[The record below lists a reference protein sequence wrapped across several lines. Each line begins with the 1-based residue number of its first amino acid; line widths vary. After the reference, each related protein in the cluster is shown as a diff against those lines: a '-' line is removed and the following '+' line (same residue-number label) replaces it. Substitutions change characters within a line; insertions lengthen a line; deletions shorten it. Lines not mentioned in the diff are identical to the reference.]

1 MSDREIGLFP
11 LGAVLVPGELMPLH
25 IFEDRYKRLIGDC
38 EQHGQEFAL
47 LYADDNG
54 ARELG
59 CTAELVEVT
68 ERFEDGRLNIVVR
81 GGEVVR
87 VVELTRGR
95 SYITGRVEAVP
106 DDEEAGEEA
115 SAAVDLYRKVAE
127 VTGNEPDAAISTD
140 DAVVSY
146 AIAARVEFPA
156 TEKLRILEQRTE
168 RGRLMVIIELLT
180 RALENLAIAAEVKE
194 RAQTNGKVSHPRTGE

>member
-25 IFEDRYKRLIGDC
+25 IFEERYKRLIGDC
-38 EQHGQEFAL
+38 ELHGQEFAL
-47 LYADDNG
+47 LYADDEG

-68 ERFEDGRLNIVVR
+68 ERFADGRLNIVVR
-81 GGEVVR
+81 GNEVVR
-87 VVELTRGR
+87 VLELTRGR
-95 SYITGRVEAVP
+95 SYITGRVEPAP
-106 DDEEAGEEA
+106 DDEDAGDEAA
-115 SAAVDLYRKVAE
+115 AAVDLYRRVAE
-127 VTGNEPDAAISTD
+127 VTGNDADPAVSTD
-140 DAVVSY
+140 DPVVSY

-156 TEKLRILEQRTE
+156 AEKIRIIEERTE
-168 RGRLMVIIELLT
+168 RRRLTVIIELLG
-180 RALENLAIAAEVKE
+180 RAIENLEIAAEVKQ

>member
-47 LYADDNG
+47 LYADDDG

-68 ERFEDGRLNIVVR
+68 ERFDDGRLNIVVR

-168 RGRLMVIIELLT
+168 RGRLTVIIELLT

>member
-1 MSDREIGLFP
+1 VAEIGLFP
-11 LGAVLVPGELMPLH
+11 LGVVLLPTERVPLH
-25 IFEDRYKRLIGDC
+25 IFEPRY
-38 EQHGQEFAL
+38 
-47 LYADDNG
+47 
-54 ARELG
+54 RELIEE
-59 CTAELVEVT
+59 CLETDAEFGLVFADEGGIREVGT
-68 ERFEDGRLNIVVR
+68 RARVTDVLERFDDGRLNIVVR

-168 RGRLMVIIELLT
+168 RGRLTVIIELLT

>member
-47 LYADDNG
+47 LYADDDG

-127 VTGNEPDAAISTD
+127 VTGNEPDPAISTD

-146 AIAARVEFPA
+146 AIASRVEFPP

-180 RALENLAIAAEVKE
+180 RALENLAIAAEVKQ

>member
-47 LYADDNG
+47 LYADDDG

-95 SYITGRVEAVP
+95 SYITGRVEAAP

-115 SAAVDLYRKVAE
+115 QAAVDLYRKVAE

-146 AIAARVEFPA
+146 AIAARVEFPP

-180 RALENLAIAAEVKE
+180 RALENLAIAAEVKA

>member
-47 LYADDNG
+47 LYADDDG